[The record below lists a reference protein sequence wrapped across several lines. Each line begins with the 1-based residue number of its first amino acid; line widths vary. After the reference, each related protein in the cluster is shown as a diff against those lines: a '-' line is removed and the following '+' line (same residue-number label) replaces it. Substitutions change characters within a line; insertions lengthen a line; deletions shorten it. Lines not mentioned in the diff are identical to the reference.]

1 MVKNF
6 ASKRL
11 RDVGPVGASRPFPFT
26 AGAAETA
33 GTSRWKRCSERQK
46 SQETHF
52 YAAMRKGKHFAGE
65 LQEWA
70 VNFGSML
77 QQLLQALTVE
87 AHPDA
92 QPWEAGPH
100 ESQELNHLHTH
111 TLLHDL
117 AINKLVHANTF

>member
-11 RDVGPVGASRPFPFT
+11 RDVGPVAASRPFPFA

-70 VNFGSML
+70 VNFGSMM
-77 QQLLQALTVE
+77 QAAAAALTVE
-87 AHPDA
+87 AHLDA
-92 QPWEAGPH
+92 QPWKA
-100 ESQELNHLHTH
+100 
-111 TLLHDL
+111 
-117 AINKLVHANTF
+117 

>member
-1 MVKNF
+1 
-6 ASKRL
+6 
-11 RDVGPVGASRPFPFT
+11 
-26 AGAAETA
+26 
-33 GTSRWKRCSERQK
+33 
-46 SQETHF
+46 
-52 YAAMRKGKHFAGE
+52 MRKGKHFAGE

-70 VNFGSML
+70 VYFGNML